1 MRILSPINA
10 GGGSAFGHCGV
21 GACSGAIALT
31 AISPPRI
38 RVGDIDVAYRIAG
51 RGRPVVLVHGL
62 ACGQRMWFHQ
72 RRKLSDRH
80 TVITYDLRGH
90 GHSDAP
96 EEATRYSGAHLAR
109 DLLGLIDALGLD
121 RIAVVGFSMGGGPA
135 LALAAARPDRVSH
148 LVLADVGAGADDA
161 WRTQWLARRWV
172 DFADRNGFDDLVP
185 DMLRS
190 EFYKLYVNAR
200 PRFRQHMAGLIR
212 RTPLTG
218 LRHTLAEV
226 LGKRTPLFRVRSALR
241 AIKVPTLVMLG
252 QHDYVCR
259 NAARLMAETIPGA
272 VLHKIAG
279 AGHMSPLER
288 PHEFGETLMAFFAG

>member
-1 MRILSPINA
+1 M
-10 GGGSAFGHCGV
+10 
-21 GACSGAIALT
+21 

-38 RVGDIDVAYRIAG
+38 RVGDIEVAYRMTG

-90 GHSDAP
+90 GHSDVP
-96 EEATRYSGAHLAR
+96 EEAARYSGAHLAR
-109 DLLGLIDALGLD
+109 DLSGFIDALDLD

-135 LALAAARPDRVSH
+135 LALAAARPDRISH

-172 DFADRNGFDDLVP
+172 DFADRSGYDDLVP

-200 PRFRQHMAGLIR
+200 PRFRQYMTGLIR

-226 LGKRTPLFRVRSALR
+226 LGKRTPLFRVRNSLQ

-272 VLHKIAG
+272 ILHKIPG

-288 PHEFGETLMAFFAG
+288 PHEFSETLIAFFTG

>member
-1 MRILSPINA
+1 M
-10 GGGSAFGHCGV
+10 SA
-21 GACSGAIALT
+21 
-31 AISPPRI
+31 
-38 RVGDIDVAYRIAG
+38 
-51 RGRPVVLVHGL
+51 PV
-62 ACGQRMWFHQ
+62 R
-72 RRKLSDRH
+72 
-80 TVITYDLRGH
+80 T
-90 GHSDAP
+90 P
-96 EEATRYSGAHLAR
+96 
-109 DLLGLIDALGLD
+109 
-121 RIAVVGFSMGGGPA
+121 
-135 LALAAARPDRVSH
+135 
-148 LVLADVGAGADDA
+148 

-226 LGKRTPLFRVRSALR
+226 LGKRTPLFRVRSSLR
-241 AIKVPTLVMLG
+241 AITVPTLVMLG

-288 PHEFGETLMAFFAG
+288 PTSSAKP